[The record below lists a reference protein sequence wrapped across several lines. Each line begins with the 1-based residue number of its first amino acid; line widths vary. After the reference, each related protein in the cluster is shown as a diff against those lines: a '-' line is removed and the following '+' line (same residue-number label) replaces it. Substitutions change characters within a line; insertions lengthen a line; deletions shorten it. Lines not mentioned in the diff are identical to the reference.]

1 MDDGGFE
8 AFWAKERNRLYRV
21 LAVGLG
27 DPELAGEAIDEAMAR
42 ALQRWEKVASYDD
55 PAGWVVRVARNWA
68 VSWRRKLSRRPTVAA
83 ERLDRPSQ
91 DDVPDLDVRRV
102 LSGLPEQQRTLLAMR
117 FVLDW
122 EIGRIAAAL
131 EIPEGTVKSRLH
143 RTLRQLGDF
152 EEVLR

>member
-1 MDDGGFE
+1 MDDRGFE
-8 AFWAKERNRLYRV
+8 AFWAKERDRLYRV

-27 DPELAGEAIDEAMAR
+27 DPALAAEAIDEAMAR
-42 ALQRWEKVASYDD
+42 ALQRWEKVGSYDD

-68 VSWRRKLSRRPTVAA
+68 VSWRRKLARRPTVAA
-83 ERLDRPSQ
+83 EQLDYPSH

-117 FVLDW
+117 FLLDW
-122 EIGRIAAAL
+122 EIARIAAAL
-131 EIPEGTVKSRLH
+131 EVPEGTVKSRLH
-143 RTLRQLGDF
+143 RTLRQLGDS